1 MKKLLIFTG
10 ALVFLVLTVTGGTY
24 LWDANFAWS
33 DVRDFYDVTDPAPF
47 IEEGQPEGSAPQKN
61 GRARLGLTA
70 VDIIAPQTTSSVR
83 FLGKT
88 RYLNNAR
95 AVVTH
100 TLDDSTEHVLPS
112 LEALDRYGIKGTFF
126 ISTEKEAARELWRR
140 LRQAVVD
147 GHEVGSHS
155 RLHQCQWPDSFLFCF
170 RAYSDYEVSG
180 SRDDI
185 LAYTDQPHVWSWA
198 YPCGLCERFD
208 FVPRKLAR
216 AGYLAARTYPGEP
229 ENLHNVPDLQTYAD
243 DPYRAAYTQVVQK
256 KGGIALTGRTDVDEI
271 NLKFEEVYHRGGIY
285 HFLSHPAWLDF
296 GPDDFYERHLAFLG
310 GRSDVWYVPMGPLYA
325 YQRLVEVTRIEAL
338 RPSGNVRARF
348 AVYNNLDPKIF
359 SGSITLEFTAPGG
372 VQVFSRGEPIL
383 LNHGEL
389 INRWDAEY
397 YRRSSNSLLV
407 TLRPNTILE
416 FR

>member
-1 MKKLLIFTG
+1 MKKLLILTG
-10 ALVFLVLTVTGGTY
+10 FLVFVVLTLTGGTY
-24 LWDANFAWS
+24 LWDAHFSWS
-33 DVRDFYDVTDPAPF
+33 DVRDFAKEPAQVGS
-47 IEEGQPEGSAPQKN
+47 IEESEPGEN
-61 GRARLGLTA
+61 GRRRLGLTA
-70 VDIIAPQTTSSVR
+70 ADLAEPQTTSSIR

-88 RYLNNAR
+88 RYLNDAR
-95 AVVTH
+95 AAVTH
-100 TLDDSTEHVLPS
+100 TLDDSTEHMLTS
-112 LEALDRYGIKGTFF
+112 LDALDRYGVKGTFF
-126 ISTEKEAARELWRR
+126 VSTEKEAARKLWRR
-140 LRQAVVD
+140 LRQAVAD

-155 RLHQCQWPDSFLFCF
+155 RRHQCRWPDSFLFCF

-208 FVPRKLAR
+208 FVPQKLAR
-216 AGYLAARTYPGEP
+216 AGYLAARTYPGEQ

-256 KGGIALTGRTDVDEI
+256 KGGIALTGRTDIDEI
-271 NLKFEEVYHRGGIY
+271 NLKFEEVYHRGGVY
-285 HFLSHPAWLDF
+285 HFLSHPQWLDF
-296 GPDDFYERHLAFLG
+296 GPDDFYERHLAFIG
-310 GRSDVWYVPMGPLYA
+310 GRGDVWYVPMGPLYA
-325 YQRLVEVTRIEAL
+325 YQKLVEATRIEAL
-338 RPSGNVRARF
+338 RPSGNSTARF

-359 SGSITLEFTAPGG
+359 SGSITLEFTAPAS
-372 VQVFSRGEPIL
+372 VRAFARGEAL
-383 LNHGEL
+383 RGNHGEL

-397 YRRSSNSLLV
+397 YRRSGDSLLV